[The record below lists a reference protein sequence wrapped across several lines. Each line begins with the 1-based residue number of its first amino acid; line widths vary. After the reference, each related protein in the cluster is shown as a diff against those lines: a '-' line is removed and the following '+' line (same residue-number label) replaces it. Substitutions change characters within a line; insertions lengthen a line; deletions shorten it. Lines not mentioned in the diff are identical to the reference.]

1 MMDRDRRQILLIPLL
16 VWAALM
22 VLLAATLGYAYLPRA
37 PGKIVSGLV
46 VAAAKAGLI
55 AIVFMQLGKAS
66 AIVRL
71 AAVAGLAW
79 LSLLFLFSFADF
91 LTR

>member
-1 MMDRDRRQILLIPLL
+1 MNEERREIVLIPMLVWTGLMILLG
-16 VWAALM
+16 
-22 VLLAATLGYAYLPRA
+22 ATLGYAYLPNA
-37 PGKIVSGLV
+37 PGKIVSGLI

-55 AIVFMQLGKAS
+55 AWIFMQLRKAS

-71 AAVAGLAW
+71 AALAGLAW
-79 LSLLFLFSFADF
+79 LSLLFVFSFSDF